1 MNFIAIEE
9 IAAKWGITPR
19 QARSYCA
26 GNRIPGAILEHGEWR
41 IPADAGKPERKRR
54 RTFPT
59 TILGVLEAERS
70 SRISGGLYHRLQID
84 LAYNSN
90 HIEGSRLTHEQTR
103 WIFETKTIGEMAS
116 DIPVDDII
124 ETANHFR
131 AVDKVIMTATSAL
144 TEGYIK
150 RLHEILKSGT
160 SDSRKDWFA
169 VGEYKRLDNVVGEM
183 ETCPAKDVHH
193 EMAKLLAWWKPV
205 EKTFE
210 NLLDLHVRFEQI
222 HPFQDGNG
230 RVGRL
235 VLLKECLKYNITPF
249 VIAENFKQ
257 FYYLGLQDWRQ
268 GRHTRLMDTCRTG
281 QDVFILGLRQFGHVK
296 LAGKAEAGQKVPE
309 RRSDRKQE
317 SVLMETTLTTDTA
330 MQ

>member
-1 MNFIAIEE
+1 MGFMTIEA

-19 QARSYCA
+19 QVRSYCA
-26 GNRIPGAILEHGEWR
+26 GNRIAGAILEHGEWR
-41 IPADAGKPERKRR
+41 IPADATKPERKRR

-59 TILGVLEAERS
+59 TILGVLDAERS

-84 LAYNSN
+84 ITYNSN
-90 HIEGSRLTHEQTR
+90 HIEGSRLTYEQTR
-103 WIFETKTIGEMAS
+103 WIFETKTIGNVS
-116 DIPVDDII
+116 PDVPVDDIV

-131 AVDKVIMTATSAL
+131 AVDRVIMTATSAL
-144 TEGYIK
+144 TEAYIK
-150 RLHEILKSGT
+150 RLHEIVKSGT
-160 SDSRKDWFA
+160 SDCRKDWFA
-169 VGEYKRLDNVVGEM
+169 VGEYKRLDNVVGEI
-183 ETCPAKDVHH
+183 ETCPAKDVHR
-193 EMAKLLAWWKPV
+193 EMAKLIDWWKGA

-210 NLLDLHVRFEQI
+210 NLLDLHVRFEHI

-235 VLLKECLKYNITPF
+235 ILLKECLKYGITPF

-268 GRHTRLMDTCRTG
+268 GRHARLMDTCRTG

-296 LAGKAEAGQKVPE
+296 LADKAAAEQKKSEGRTAKEAE
-309 RRSDRKQE
+309 
-317 SVLMETTLTTDTA
+317 
-330 MQ
+330 

>member
-1 MNFIAIEE
+1 MQYMTIEE
-9 IAAKWGITPR
+9 TADKWGITPR
-19 QARSYCA
+19 QVRAYCTA
-26 GNRIPGAILEHGEWR
+26 GRIPGALLSRGEWLL
-41 IPADAGKPERKRR
+41 PEDASKPERKKRR
-54 RTFPT
+54 IFPT

-84 LAYNSN
+84 LAFNSN
-90 HIEGSRLTHEQTR
+90 HIEGCRLTHEQTR
-103 WIFETKTIGEMAS
+103 WIFETKTVGDVGA
-116 DIPVDDII
+116 DIPVDDIV

-131 AVDKVIMTATSAL
+131 ATDTVIMTASSAL
-144 TEGYIK
+144 TEAYVK

-160 SDSRKDWFA
+160 TDSRRDWFA

-183 ETCPAKDVHH
+183 ETCPAKDVHR
-193 EMAKLLAWWKPV
+193 EMAKLLNWWKSAD
-205 EKTFE
+205 KTFE

-235 VLLKECLKYNITPF
+235 MLLKECLKHRITPF

-268 GRHTRLMDTCRTG
+268 GRRARLTDVCRTG

-296 LAGKAEAGQKVPE
+296 LAEKAAAEQKMSE
-309 RRSDRKQE
+309 KK
-317 SVLMETTLTTDTA
+317 A
-330 MQ
+330 N